1 MTKIVSEISPLY
13 PFSYHHTAVFGGNLL
28 CSAHIYRNGELGTM
42 SLRASVQIFWNFS
55 ALGALPPLL
64 FIYLYVYFCQH
75 GLIDIYFIDYLIIQ
89 CNFYFVAQIV
99 TLTVRSF
106 FFELI
111 MKSCLH
117 TPIIVFCF
125 Q

>member
-106 FFELI
+106 FLN
-111 MKSCLH
+111 
-117 TPIIVFCF
+117 
-125 Q
+125 